1 MDPFIASGICS
12 YGDSSPAL
20 GMAADP
26 AVSLSNKYSLNPR
39 NVISSAYWKVPDPK
53 INLTSIACHE
63 SEPFVAV
70 ASAARDSNLFIYEVE
85 PPKPNTRSL
94 EPENYFSNS
103 AATNTNVEREDDVRG
118 NNEEEDVSYYSSTAS
133 HRSPAIYAK
142 KRMSATRLPRKY
154 HKRSVSENA
163 TATTAGAFDFTS
175 WPDDKGA
182 APAASSS
189 KSAGSSAA
197 SADQE
202 ASPILTHHQTI
213 SLGGI
218 YSLAW
223 VPRKLTRGAFG
234 NVLATGHTA
243 GLLNLVLL
251 PDPYTNNGPAEIV
264 TRFNHT
270 LHVPTERQTSSR
282 VRTINIAPESWSCT
296 PNAAVISMFSEHLF
310 VWDPERHTAPILM
323 QRTKR
328 ARALHTAP
336 NRNGIVAL
344 ATDRGISV
352 MDMRFKR
359 PVALAPPHDND
370 GFVSHVRWAALD
382 DNKVA
387 SVHDSTLIK
396 IWDIRTGSPL
406 VCLEGHYDKINAIEW
421 STTVGQPEELYS
433 ASSDGTVRLWD
444 INKCTDM
451 GDDDTMAEYG
461 SQVSQTPA
469 LATATENKKGH
480 RRTRSEQDAGL
491 DWLPSK
497 SWRLYRQRLAREN
510 TLPSYNYFLD
520 NQNPYSPCTTIFSNN
535 KEFLGLAMVNMHTSA
550 GTSEPK
556 RPHLVSIDNDGFFGV
571 HTKVAGKA
579 PVDDV
584 FYSEPAVP
592 TSAAAAPAMIETGS
606 DAGNAAVDALAQ
618 ELAALCQIP
627 PATAAATTTAISAG
641 AEASKNG
648 KSLGSLT
655 SLTEGDED
663 YDEEAADL
671 DGRLDARSDEWSMPS
686 SPSSKPSSGR
696 NSSELCRRS
705 ALAFAPAAPA
715 PTVAFTYND
724 DDIYDIPP
732 LLAAHPAFQLP

>member
-1 MDPFIASGICS
+1 MLRG
-12 YGDSSPAL
+12 
-20 GMAADP
+20 
-26 AVSLSNKYSLNPR
+26 R
-39 NVISSAYWKVPDPK
+39 
-53 INLTSIACHE
+53 
-63 SEPFVAV
+63 
-70 ASAARDSNLFIYEVE
+70 
-85 PPKPNTRSL
+85 
-94 EPENYFSNS
+94 
-103 AATNTNVEREDDVRG
+103 DDVRG

-197 SADQE
+197 SADQQ

-234 NVLATGHTA
+234 NVLATGHAA
-243 GLLNLVLL
+243 GLLSLVLL

-344 ATDRGISV
+344 ATDRGISI

-451 GDDDTMAEYG
+451 GMMIQWPSTEARFHQRQHLQPLLKIKRVIVAHAVSKMRG
-461 SQVSQTPA
+461 STGCPPNPGGCTARGSLVKIPCPLTTTSSITKTRTRRAPRFFLIIRSFWVLRWLTCTRAPVRVSQ
-469 LATATENKKGH
+469 
-480 RRTRSEQDAGL
+480 
-491 DWLPSK
+491 
-497 SWRLYRQRLAREN
+497 
-510 TLPSYNYFLD
+510 
-520 NQNPYSPCTTIFSNN
+520 
-535 KEFLGLAMVNMHTSA
+535 
-550 GTSEPK
+550 
-556 RPHLVSIDNDGFFGV
+556 
-571 HTKVAGKA
+571 
-579 PVDDV
+579 
-584 FYSEPAVP
+584 
-592 TSAAAAPAMIETGS
+592 
-606 DAGNAAVDALAQ
+606 
-618 ELAALCQIP
+618 
-627 PATAAATTTAISAG
+627 
-641 AEASKNG
+641 
-648 KSLGSLT
+648 
-655 SLTEGDED
+655 
-663 YDEEAADL
+663 
-671 DGRLDARSDEWSMPS
+671 
-686 SPSSKPSSGR
+686 SGR
-696 NSSELCRRS
+696 
-705 ALAFAPAAPA
+705 
-715 PTVAFTYND
+715 
-724 DDIYDIPP
+724 I
-732 LLAAHPAFQLP
+732 

>member
-1 MDPFIASGICS
+1 MESYLAAGICS
-12 YGDSSPAL
+12 YSASSPAI
-20 GMAADP
+20 GMAVDP

-39 NVISSAYWKVPDPK
+39 NVVSSAYWKVPDPK
-53 INLTSIACHE
+53 INLTAIACHE

-85 PPKPNTRSL
+85 PPKPNARSL
-94 EPENYFSNS
+94 EPENYFSNA
-103 AATNTNVEREDDVRG
+103 AATDTEDERKAKARCD
-118 NNEEEDVSYYSSTAS
+118 NAEEEEVSYYHSTAS

-142 KRMSATRLPRKY
+142 KRMNATRTPRKY

-163 TATTAGAFDFTS
+163 TAATAGVFDFTS

-182 APAASSS
+182 APTASSS
-189 KSAGSSAA
+189 RSAGAVA
-197 SADQE
+197 TSADQQ

-223 VPRKLTRGAFG
+223 VPAQLTRGAFG
-234 NVLATGHTA
+234 NVLATGHGA
-243 GLLNLVLL
+243 GLLHLVLL

-270 LHVPTERQTSSR
+270 RHVPVERQTSSR
-282 VRTINIAPESWSCT
+282 VRTINIAPETWSCT
-296 PNAAVISMFSEHLF
+296 PDAAVISMFSEHLF
-310 VWDPERHTAPILM
+310 VWDPERCTAPILM

-328 ARALHTAP
+328 ARALHAAP
-336 NRNGIVAL
+336 KRNGIVAL
-344 ATDRGISV
+344 ATDRGISI
-352 MDMRFKR
+352 MDMRFKQ
-359 PVALAPPHDND
+359 PVALAPPHDNG
-370 GFVSHVRWAALD
+370 GFVSHVRWATLD
-382 DNKVA
+382 ENKVA

-421 STTVGQPEELYS
+421 SSAVEQPEELFS

-444 INKCTDM
+444 IEKCTDM
-451 GDDDTMAEYG
+451 SDDDIVTEYE
-461 SQVSQTPA
+461 SQTSPA
-469 LATATENKKGH
+469 PATAAETKKGH

-510 TLPSYNYFLD
+510 SLPSYNYFLD

-535 KEFLGLAMVNMHTSA
+535 KEFLGLAMVNMPTGA
-550 GTSEPK
+550 GMGEPT

-571 HTKVAGKA
+571 HTKVVGKA
-579 PVDDV
+579 PVDQV
-584 FYSEPAVP
+584 FYSEPTVS
-592 TSAAAAPAMIETGS
+592 TSAATAMAASATGS
-606 DAGNAAVDALAQ
+606 AAVDALAQ

-627 PATAAATTTAISAG
+627 AGTAAAPAITTTTSAG
-641 AEASKNG
+641 VEAG
-648 KSLGSLT
+648 KKGSSFGSLA

-663 YDEEAADL
+663 YDDEAADL
-671 DGRLDARSDEWSMPS
+671 DRRLDTRSDAWSTPS
-686 SPSSKPSSGR
+686 SPSFKPSSSR
-696 NSSELCRRS
+696 NSSELYR
-705 ALAFAPAAPA
+705 AGILATAPAAA
-715 PTVAFTYND
+715 TACTHDNGD
-724 DDIYDIPP
+724 LNDIPP

>member
-1 MDPFIASGICS
+1 MESFLASGICS
-12 YGDSSPAL
+12 YNASSPTI
-20 GMAADP
+20 GMATDP

-39 NVISSAYWKVPDPK
+39 NIVSSAYWKVPDPK
-53 INLTSIACHE
+53 INLTALACHE

-85 PPKPNTRSL
+85 PPKPNAYSL
-94 EPENYFSNS
+94 EPENYFSN
-103 AATNTNVEREDDVRG
+103 AVTTDTEDKDDTRCD
-118 NNEEEDVSYYSSTAS
+118 NEEEQDVSYYYSTAS

-142 KRMSATRLPRKY
+142 KRMNATRAPRKY

-163 TATTAGAFDFTS
+163 TAATAGAFDFTS
-175 WPDDKGA
+175 WPDDKGTA
-182 APAASSS
+182 AAASSS
-189 KSAGSSAA
+189 R
-197 SADQE
+197 SADQQ

-223 VPRKLTRGAFG
+223 VPAQLTRGAFG
-234 NVLATGHTA
+234 NVLATGHAA
-243 GLLNLVLL
+243 GMLHLVLL

-270 LHVPTERQTSSR
+270 RHVPVERQTSSR
-282 VRTINIAPESWSCT
+282 VRTINIAPDSWSCT
-296 PNAAVISMFSEHLF
+296 PDAAVISMFSEHLF
-310 VWDPERHTAPILM
+310 VWDPERRAAPILM

-328 ARALHTAP
+328 ARALHASP
-336 NRNGIVAL
+336 KRNGIVAL
-344 ATDRGISV
+344 ATDRGISI

-359 PVALAPPHDND
+359 PVALAPPHDNG
-370 GFVSHVRWAALD
+370 GFVSHVRWATLD

-421 STTVGQPEELYS
+421 SSAVGQPEELYS

-451 GDDDTMAEYG
+451 SDSEFGTEYEA
-461 SQVSQTPA
+461 TP
-469 LATATENKKGH
+469 ATATKKGH
-480 RRTRSEQDAGL
+480 RRIRSEQDAGV

-510 TLPSYNYFLD
+510 SLPSYNYFLD

-535 KEFLGLAMVNMHTSA
+535 KEFLGLAMVNMPTTGATRVGES
-550 GTSEPK
+550 T
-556 RPHLVSIDNDGFFGV
+556 RPQLVSIDNDGFFGV
-571 HTKVAGKA
+571 HTKVVGKA
-579 PVDDV
+579 PVDQV
-584 FYSEPAVP
+584 FYSEPAVS
-592 TSAAAAPAMIETGS
+592 TTAAAGTGS
-606 DAGNAAVDALAQ
+606 AAVDALAQ
-618 ELAALCQIP
+618 ELATLCQIP
-627 PATAAATTTAISAG
+627 AGTAAANAVTTTTSAG
-641 AEASKNG
+641 VETG
-648 KSLGSLT
+648 KKGSSLRSLA

-663 YDEEAADL
+663 YDEGAVDL
-671 DGRLDARSDEWSMPS
+671 DGRLDARSDAWSMPS

-696 NSSELCRRS
+696 NSSELCRPG
-705 ALAFAPAAPA
+705 ALAAATAAPAAA
-715 PTVAFTYND
+715 TAFNLHD
-724 DDIYDIPP
+724 NGDFNDIPR